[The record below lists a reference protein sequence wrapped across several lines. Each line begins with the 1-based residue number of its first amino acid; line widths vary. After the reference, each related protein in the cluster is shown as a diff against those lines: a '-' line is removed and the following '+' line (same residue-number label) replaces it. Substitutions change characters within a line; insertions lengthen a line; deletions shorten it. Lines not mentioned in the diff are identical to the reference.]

1 MTEEVSFPK
10 LKFRASQP
18 LDIPRCY
25 ELEMEAYPLM
35 PAALEKSTLQNMQHH
50 ASPFFRCALLK
61 KSEVD
66 KSNDVKVIKEED
78 TTSALLDDSDNST
91 RPKRKEGDDE
101 ACHHTTHSHSN
112 ELIAYIVYLILLVL
126 TPSFT
131 LIMLLS
137 PKPCHVKTVNTMAG
151 MDPLGLDQYVLVHL
165 AKI

>member
-66 KSNDVKVIKEED
+66 KSNDVKVVIKEEE
-78 TTSALLDDSDNST
+78 TTIHSDNSM
-91 RPKRKEGDDE
+91 RPKRKESDGE